1 MLNDENDD
9 KRLGLQ
15 VDDEIVEVDVLV
27 DQLWTDEVDELLE
40 IEQVVM
46 HELDDNEVLEYV
58 VIDDDEVEVD
68 MVLDEYDVIDDETDE
83 PLLQITDDEVDDETL
98 SILDIL
104 EVPDELDAN
113 EWLKYAI
120 K

>member
-1 MLNDENDD
+1 
-9 KRLGLQ
+9 
-15 VDDEIVEVDVLV
+15 
-27 DQLWTDEVDELLE
+27 
-40 IEQVVM
+40 M

-83 PLLQITDDEVDDETL
+83 PLLQITDDEVDDEML

-104 EVPDELDAN
+104 EVPDELDAD
-113 EWLKYAI
+113 EWSKYVI
-120 K
+120 KQIEKFLLQDEIAVILVTDIAYIDLPQMEPFVYDKFFTLLP